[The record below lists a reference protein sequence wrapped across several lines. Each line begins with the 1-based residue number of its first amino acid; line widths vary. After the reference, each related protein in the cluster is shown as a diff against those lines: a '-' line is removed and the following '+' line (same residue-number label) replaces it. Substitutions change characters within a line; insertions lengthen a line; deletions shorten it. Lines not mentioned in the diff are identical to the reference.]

1 MPQFTLTL
9 TWTAQG
15 ANPHHLVP
23 VPERRRKAIAVANSN
38 HVRNLQG
45 LPIQDNGVDI
55 VPTATGAI
63 WNVDGQD
70 ADVRNMISTW
80 VAHGNVTVSGG
91 P

>member
-9 TWTAQG
+9 TWTATG
-15 ANPHHLVP
+15 ANPHHPVP

-38 HVRNLQG
+38 HVRNSHG

-55 VPTATGAI
+55 IPTATGAI
-63 WNVDGQD
+63 WNVDGQV

-80 VAHGNVTVSGG
+80 VAHGNVAVSGG